1 MNANLLRLFE
11 KIVSL
16 VLSVMLTFIM
26 LGIAIGVGRLFMG
39 LVNLLTLGHPTTQY
53 LHLVGDV
60 LTLFVLIEL
69 SRSLVQFFTV
79 HRLRMTYIVDA
90 TIVFVLRDVMIG
102 LFEKTL
108 PVSAIYALSFLIF
121 VLGALRISSVLVFQ
135 REKHMITDTTPR

>member
-1 MNANLLRLFE
+1 MNEKLLRIFE
-11 KIVSL
+11 KIVSF
-16 VLSVMLTFIM
+16 VLGVMLTFIM
-26 LGIAIGVGRLFMG
+26 LGIAIGVGRLFLG
-39 LVNLLTLGHPTTQY
+39 LVTLLTQGHPTTQY

-69 SRSLVQFFTV
+69 SRSLVHFFTV

-102 LFEKTL
+102 LFEKSL
-108 PVSAIYALSFLIF
+108 PVSQIYALSFLIF

-135 REKHMITDTTPR
+135 REKHIITDPASL